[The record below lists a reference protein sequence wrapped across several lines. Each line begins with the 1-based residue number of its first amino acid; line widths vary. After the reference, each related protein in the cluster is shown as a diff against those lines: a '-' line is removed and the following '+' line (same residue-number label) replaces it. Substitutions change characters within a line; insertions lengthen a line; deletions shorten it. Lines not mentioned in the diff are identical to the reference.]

1 MKKLMFVFSVLTAL
15 AVVAAPAPAPKKVNP
30 VKASQEAWWALKK
43 STDALISKNFKG
55 GFANYWHN
63 DIDAALKKLEE
74 ELQKDIYLPREKI
87 EICRQIARCHLEATR
102 DVNAAIAA
110 VEYPIKNLNLQGADR
125 DLAAAKLAEVK
136 RITSVEP
143 VANPTAKTAPKKDEA
158 YFSALFAKAKAPH
171 GYGYGLA
178 ADYAKF
184 CNATY
189 GKDMFAKLDKMLDD
203 NLKLNPNSDA
213 LFAVFNNLAVTW
225 NPQGYTATVKGRKE
239 LIEFFIKRTD
249 KRRPTSQQLFSYAA
263 NYDYLASYTYKFAK
277 EFIANPITVKD
288 PHAQKR
294 IDNALVQAKRFVAI
308 VDAVEDYSDA
318 DDIAEDY
325 LESIG
330 KKGDKVEYAKFLSD
344 VAKQLNK
351 KHNEKALRKVLA
363 MREKVVPARKQVKTE
378 CFWWADAPRDVKSV
392 VDSPVYAKAKK
403 GLLNLKYGDNLKFL
417 IETDAALTGREMTV
431 DDGAKFRPTEF
442 FAYADG
448 EGVRMILRLFLDNIN
463 DVKNGFAG
471 VPGFESYVA
480 TGIDSP
486 YHCLM
491 FAPKEGGNMDASF
504 LTQYDNFTGHRA
516 NRNNIRIDTVYLDD
530 GVASLI
536 TFPWEL
542 VFASIPSD
550 KTPAWYVEFINWM
563 KGGYSLGGSTTVHSR
578 SSFAEMKFTGFDKAA
593 MAVIKRKLL
602 IKGRNIFNASCSP
615 RENGYIEKWSD
626 PELGD
631 QKFYLA
637 KVKPLV
643 DSITPYLKKIK
654 PTMTEDEVLE
664 TYDAVGEKMLN
675 INFIV
680 ENMRREWL
688 DDVFT
693 AE

>member
-15 AVVAAPAPAPKKVNP
+15 AVVAAPAPKKP
-30 VKASQEAWWALKK
+30 ISPAKASQNAWMALKK
-43 STDALISKNFKG
+43 STDDLIRKNFKG

-74 ELQKDIYLPREKI
+74 ELQKDVYLPREKI

-102 DVNAAIAA
+102 DVDAAIAA
-110 VEYPIKNLNLQGADR
+110 VEYPIKNLNLEGANR
-125 DLAAAKLAEVK
+125 DFAAAKLAEVK
-136 RITSVEP
+136 RLTSVDP
-143 VANPTAKTAPKKDEA
+143 IPDPTAKPKVVKDEK
-158 YFSALFAKAKAPH
+158 YFNEIFSKAKAPH
-171 GYGYGLA
+171 GYGYNNA
-178 ADYAKF
+178 QEYAKF
-184 CNATY
+184 CNMTY
-189 GKDMFAKLDKMLDD
+189 GDKMFEKLEKMLDA

-213 LFAVFNNLAVTW
+213 LIAAYRGLAVLW
-225 NPQGYTATVKGRKE
+225 NPTGYTSTAEGRKA
-239 LIEFFIKRTD
+239 LIEFITKRTD
-249 KRRPTSQQLFSYAA
+249 KRRPGAQELFDYTSRFTYLESYA
-263 NYDYLASYTYKFAK
+263 YKFAK
-277 EFIANPITVKD
+277 EFIANPVTVKD

-294 IDNALVQAKRFVAI
+294 IDNALVQAKRYVALT
-308 VDAVEDYSDA
+308 DAVEDYSDA

-325 LESIG
+325 LESIN

-491 FAPKEGGNMDASF
+491 FSPKEGGKMDASF

-654 PTMTEDEVLE
+654 PAMTDDEVLE

-680 ENMRREWL
+680 ESMRRDWL
-688 DDVFT
+688 NDVFT

>member
-1 MKKLMFVFSVLTAL
+1 MKKLMFVLSLLAAF
-15 AVVAAPAPAPKKVNP
+15 AVVAAPAPKKP
-30 VKASQEAWWALKK
+30 ISPAKASQNAWMALKK
-43 STDALISKNFKG
+43 STDDLIRKNFKG

-63 DIDAALKKLEE
+63 DIDAALKKLNE

-102 DVNAAIAA
+102 DVDAAIAA
-110 VEYPIKNLNLQGADR
+110 VEYPIKNLNLEGANR
-125 DLAAAKLAEVK
+125 DFAAAKLAEVK
-136 RITSVEP
+136 RLTSVDP
-143 VANPTAKTAPKKDEA
+143 IPDPTAKPKVVKDEK
-158 YFSALFAKAKAPH
+158 YFNEIFSKAKAPH
-171 GYGYGLA
+171 GYGYNNA
-178 ADYAKF
+178 QEYAKF
-184 CNATY
+184 CNMTY
-189 GKDMFAKLDKMLDD
+189 GDKMFEKLEKMLDA

-213 LFAVFNNLAVTW
+213 LIAAYRGLAVLW
-225 NPQGYTATVKGRKE
+225 NPTGYTSTAEGRKA
-239 LIEFFIKRTD
+239 LIEFITKRTD
-249 KRRPTSQQLFSYAA
+249 KRRPGAQELFDYTSRFTYLESYA
-263 NYDYLASYTYKFAK
+263 YKFAK
-277 EFIANPITVKD
+277 EFIATPITTKD
-288 PHAQKR
+288 PHALKR
-294 IDNALVQAKRFVAI
+294 INGALVAAKRHVAI
-308 VDAVEDYSDA
+308 ADAVEDYSDA

-325 LESIG
+325 LESIN

-491 FAPKEGGNMDASF
+491 FSPKEGGKMDASF

-654 PTMTEDEVLE
+654 PSMTDDEVLE

-693 AE
+693 AD

>member
-1 MKKLMFVFSVLTAL
+1 
-15 AVVAAPAPAPKKVNP
+15 
-30 VKASQEAWWALKK
+30 
-43 STDALISKNFKG
+43 
-55 GFANYWHN
+55 
-63 DIDAALKKLEE
+63 
-74 ELQKDIYLPREKI
+74 
-87 EICRQIARCHLEATR
+87 
-102 DVNAAIAA
+102 
-110 VEYPIKNLNLQGADR
+110 
-125 DLAAAKLAEVK
+125 
-136 RITSVEP
+136 
-143 VANPTAKTAPKKDEA
+143 
-158 YFSALFAKAKAPH
+158 
-171 GYGYGLA
+171 
-178 ADYAKF
+178 
-184 CNATY
+184 
-189 GKDMFAKLDKMLDD
+189 
-203 NLKLNPNSDA
+203 
-213 LFAVFNNLAVTW
+213 
-225 NPQGYTATVKGRKE
+225 
-239 LIEFFIKRTD
+239 
-249 KRRPTSQQLFSYAA
+249 
-263 NYDYLASYTYKFAK
+263 
-277 EFIANPITVKD
+277 
-288 PHAQKR
+288 
-294 IDNALVQAKRFVAI
+294 
-308 VDAVEDYSDA
+308 
-318 DDIAEDY
+318 
-325 LESIG
+325 
-330 KKGDKVEYAKFLSD
+330 
-344 VAKQLNK
+344 
-351 KHNEKALRKVLA
+351 

-491 FAPKEGGNMDASF
+491 FAPKEGGDMDASF

-615 RENGYIEKWSD
+615 RSNGYIEKWSD

-643 DSITPYLKKIK
+643 DSINPYLKKIK
-654 PTMTEDEVLE
+654 PSMTEDEVLD

-693 AE
+693 AD